1 MENNDEKQN
10 DEKNV
15 STEET
20 INETKKEVV
29 TTEESE
35 VNHRVEFLRTEQIY
49 PEELK
54 QHPIN
59 ATLYQDESVDL
70 DLVDSI
76 RKKGLVEPL
85 IIKEDKTII
94 SGHRRWRALK
104 YINETKL
111 GRIIVNSKDDKV
123 ADMPFIYRTAICHV
137 VRFKSTEE
145 EQLAI
150 VEYNRR
156 RLKRMSQMYN
166 EIEMLHDVF
175 DGVAQNNSR
184 ANLKQNS
191 GAPTLVRRLK
201 EAVKNGEIDE
211 QEIDWSLTPTEIAC
225 QYGHL
230 VGGPKFTDK
239 EEYDKS
245 KAETNTKI
253 GKVLGI
259 GKTTVA
265 NLTEVGRLAK
275 DFSDPHAVKS
285 MELMDRGI
293 WKIGAAHKYVWLRKR
308 VLSRNEPGSVI
319 AKELIQDID
328 AGIRIKEKKEKGKIL
343 TPAAAVKEFQKLVK
357 SEEEKIDLYS
367 GPRKVTYSVLYFDF
381 PAIEPYNI
389 SEENAYELP
398 EEIKNVFTPPAN
410 NSAMFI
416 AANSKNL
423 TQASLYLTRWGFK
436 LRSYILIKEKK
447 GHEMLLFCIRGS
459 CAMPNP
465 ENWPSTMIQN
475 KSSIP
480 QLIRSIYPE
489 EGSFWEVHLD
499 KYHTQPEGWGKSL
512 EQIKAEKEVAER
524 EAAKQEEN
532 EVDDEDTKEEGG
544 GVAPAVR
551 GAWM

>member
-1 MENNDEKQN
+1 MEDNREKQN
-10 DEKNV
+10 DETNV
-15 STEET
+15 TTEET
-20 INETKKEVV
+20 IDATKKEVA

-35 VNHRVEFLRTEQIY
+35 VNNRIEFLRTEQIY

-76 RKKGLVEPL
+76 RKKGLVEPT
-85 IIKEDKTII
+85 IVKEDKTII

-104 YINETKL
+104 YINEKQL
-111 GRIIVNSKDDKV
+111 GRIIVDSKGDKIS
-123 ADMPFIYRTAICHV
+123 DMPFIRRTATCHV
-137 VRFKSTEE
+137 VRFKSAEE

-191 GAPTLVRRLK
+191 DAPTLVRRLK
-201 EAVKNGEIDE
+201 EAVTNGEIDE

-225 QYGHL
+225 QYGYL

-239 EEYDKS
+239 EEYDKA

-259 GKTTVA
+259 SKTTVA

-275 DFSDPHAVKS
+275 DFSDPHAIKS
-285 MELMDRGI
+285 MELMDSGV
-293 WKIGAAHKYVWLRKR
+293 WKIGAAHKYVWLRKK
-308 VLSRNEPGSVI
+308 VLSRNDPGSII
-319 AKELIQDID
+319 AKDFIRYID
-328 AGIRIKEKKEKGKIL
+328 EGVRIKEKKERGKIL

-367 GPRKVTYSVLYFDF
+367 GPRKITYSVLYFDF
-381 PAIEPYNI
+381 PAIDIYNI
-389 SEENAYELP
+389 TEENVYELP

-410 NSAMFI
+410 NSAIFI
-416 AANSKNL
+416 AADNTNL

-436 LRSYILIKEKK
+436 LRSYIPIASES
-447 GHEMLLFCIRGS
+447 GNEILLLATSGS
-459 CAMPNP
+459 WAMPKP
-465 ENWPSTMIQN
+465 ENWPKDIIQN
-475 KSSIP
+475 KSTIP

-489 EGSFWEVHLD
+489 EDSFWEVHLD
-499 KYHTQPEGWGKSL
+499 KHHIQPEGWGKSL
-512 EQIKAEKEVAER
+512 EQIKAEKEASER

-532 EVDDEDTKEEGG
+532 DIDDEDTEEERG
-544 GVAPAVR
+544 GVAPAAR
-551 GAWM
+551 GGWM